1 MHLINTVSYVILVVG
16 LNCFTCAD
24 ESIAL
29 CSYVGTTMNVGVMGR
44 GRFNLK
50 TITLPSYYFPFPLIN
65 IDQKLALRKEINYCH
80 IHILNDGRMNYEN

>member
-1 MHLINTVSYVILVVG
+1 MMHLINTVSYVILVVG
-16 LNCFTCAD
+16 LNRFTCAD

-50 TITLPSYYFPFPLIN
+50 MITLPSYYFLFPLIN
-65 IDQKLALRKEINYCH
+65 IDQKPCVKR
-80 IHILNDGRMNYEN
+80 